1 MNEKLIR
8 KELELGMKELTDAA
22 KKINRLLQEC
32 EDEGLGYDATL
43 AKISA
48 VKVHGVIFPTLMLME
63 IIDEFVKGYA
73 ERQKKVVVDDS
84 DEIQEKYE
92 DYSRKWNMKDL
103 N

>member
-1 MNEKLIR
+1 
-8 KELELGMKELTDAA
+8 MKELVSAA
-22 KKINRLLQEC
+22 KEINKILQEC
-32 EDEGLGYDATL
+32 ENEGLGYDATL

-73 ERQKKVVVDDS
+73 ERQKKMTDVDLQA
-84 DEIQEKYE
+84 DEIQNKYE

>member
-1 MNEKLIR
+1 
-8 KELELGMKELTDAA
+8 MKELVSAA
-22 KKINRLLQEC
+22 KEINKILQEC

-73 ERQKKVVVDDS
+73 ERQKKIVNYDS
-84 DEIQEKYE
+84 NEIQEKYE
-92 DYSRKWNMKDL
+92 EYSKKWNMKDL

>member
-1 MNEKLIR
+1 MQ
-8 KELELGMKELTDAA
+8 ELVNAA
-22 KKINRLLQEC
+22 KEINKLLQEC
-32 EDEGLGYDATL
+32 EDEGLSYDATL

-73 ERQKKVVVDDS
+73 ERQKKIVNDDS
-84 DEIQEKYE
+84 NEIQDKYE
-92 DYSRKWNMKDL
+92 EYSKKWNMKDL

>member
-1 MNEKLIR
+1 
-8 KELELGMKELTDAA
+8 MKELIDAA
-22 KKINRLLQEC
+22 KKISKLLQEC

-63 IIDEFVKGYA
+63 IIDNFVKGYA
-73 ERQKKVVVDDS
+73 ERQKKIINNDS
-84 DEIQEKYE
+84 NEIQEKYE
-92 DYSRKWNMKDL
+92 EYSKKWNHKDL